1 MKVRCLTCGWSGER
15 KSELPLNAPH
25 PKPCHDC
32 GGPVLTGPWLPNS
45 VETTPSGERI
55 EFYDEFRAELPSA
68 SQKRRYLVN
77 GYKLPSV
84 THYTGLLDK
93 PALLW
98 WVADLVRQ
106 GLDWQDEKKRAGRRG
121 TAAHDVA
128 LDLLTGKRRSLSSV
142 DDEHRP
148 YAQAVSA
155 WILERQPKVI
165 EAERMVASS
174 SYGYSGRFDLHAE
187 LRGYSGSARI
197 DFKSKEK
204 WPVDRQSGKRRPPYE
219 TEVMQL
225 DLYEIAAVESG
236 YPAADFGLIVR
247 LGPDGTYDET
257 PFLLSHTRPL
267 SLLDVDASVADA
279 KRALR
284 TGLDREPIAA

>member
-1 MKVRCLTCGWSGER
+1 MKVRCIHCGWSGER
-15 KSELPLNAPH
+15 KSELPPNAPH

-45 VETTPSGERI
+45 AETTPSGERI
-55 EFYDEFRAELPSA
+55 EFYDEFRAEMPTVP
-68 SQKRRYLVN
+68 QKRRYLVN
-77 GYKLPSV
+77 SYKLPSV
-84 THYTGLLDK
+84 THFTGLLDK
-93 PALLW
+93 PGVKF

-106 GLDWQDEKKRAGRRG
+106 GLDWQEELKRAARRG
-121 TAAHDVA
+121 TVSHKVV
-128 LDLLTGKRRSLSSV
+128 LDLLTGTRRSLSSV

-165 EAERMVASS
+165 EAERMVASP